1 MSSGNHLTCNNSK
14 DFALG
19 VLSLLSPALF
29 LATPSLVLY
38 INTHH
43 PPRHTSLFSP
53 STSNS
58 FPSILVILHFLLLAP
73 FTHSS
78 ERHRKCLLPREAF
91 LGNPGLLLADSI
103 LILSLTKYYLLG
115 LFPSVSILATL
126 QIGIY
131 LISPSSAW

>member
-1 MSSGNHLTCNNSK
+1 MSSGNHLTRNNTK

-43 PPRHTSLFSP
+43 PPGTLAFSHHQPVIPSPRFYSYSTFFSWLLLLILQNVIGNVFSP
-53 STSNS
+53 EKPSWATQGS
-58 FPSILVILHFLLLAP
+58 F
-73 FTHSS
+73 
-78 ERHRKCLLPREAF
+78 CC
-91 LGNPGLLLADSI
+91 SI

-126 QIGIY
+126 QLGIY
-131 LISPSSAW
+131 LISQSSAW